1 MRKYK
6 IALVDDHPIFVSG
19 LRKLLEE
26 EEDFE
31 VVCVAY
37 SYQEALRKIPEQ
49 EVDLV
54 ILDINLS
61 GEDGIQVLR
70 KLRKD
75 NPDLPVLMLTVE
87 ESEEVIY
94 RAVREGARGYILK
107 HSSPERLLK
116 SIRACLSGEVLL
128 DSGVYMK
135 VLEMMRKEDPEEER
149 SLLFERLSPREI
161 EIARLI
167 AQGKSNREIAEL
179 LYISES
185 TVKNHISN
193 ILRKLELKDRVDI
206 ATLVS
211 RARLTESQE
220 KRS

>member
-1 MRKYK
+1 MKKYR

-26 EEDFE
+26 EEDLE
-31 VVCVAY
+31 VACVAY
-37 SYQEALRKIPEQ
+37 NYREALEKIPNQ
-49 EVDLV
+49 KVDLV

-70 KLRKD
+70 KLREKD
-75 NPDLPVLMLTVE
+75 ANLPVVMLTVE
-87 ESEEVIY
+87 ENEEVIY

-107 HSSPERLLK
+107 HYSPEYLLK

-128 DSGVYMK
+128 DSKIYSKM
-135 VLEMMRKEDPEEER
+135 LEVIRKENPEEER
-149 SLLFERLSPREI
+149 MLVFNKLSPREI
-161 EIARLI
+161 EVAKLI
-167 AQGKSNREIAEL
+167 AQGKSNREISEL

-206 ATLVS
+206 ATLIS
-211 RARLTESQE
+211 RARLEET
-220 KRS
+220 

>member
-167 AQGKSNREIAEL
+167 AQGKSNREIA
-179 LYISES
+179 
-185 TVKNHISN
+185 
-193 ILRKLELKDRVDI
+193 
-206 ATLVS
+206 
-211 RARLTESQE
+211 
-220 KRS
+220 

>member
-107 HSSPERLLK
+107 HYPPEHLIK

-220 KRS
+220 KKS